1 MGVDWKGLIV
11 GGLGVVA
18 LFTGA
23 DYLTKKSQSKSF
35 NAEDWSGNEEDVPL
49 AIDYFCAVKILEN
62 DGYKSKK
69 ANKQV
74 KTQMTKKVF
83 PFLVFDRK
91 MYSKGL
97 HFMIESRLE
106 YYAQVYQT
114 EGRQM
119 VEADIF
125 TLREQLSMVSSEELD
140 AYFKKEA
147 FKATLRGLPELP
159 QGTWENGVRV
169 RFAPNP
175 NGPLSMGHSFG
186 IIVNDT
192 YAKAYNGDYILRLDD
207 TDPDQKRPV
216 RKLYNQILEEFEFL
230 TDRNEGDY
238 ELHIASERKS
248 RYIEIARKLIAEG
261 KAYVSCIPHK
271 SFTEK
276 YQQYLTPKEIAEG
289 KSPMQSA
296 QGMPSP
302 DRDKDVETNLRQ
314 FNEMVK
320 LGYYYNEDGTPCN
333 PTEGHINENSYYKDY
348 GTLVPTVWL
357 KTSMNEK
364 TSKYRD
370 MKIMRATFRTHP
382 NDDEGKVWPYLNF
395 QGAVDDY
402 DLKIT
407 HMIRGCDLWET
418 EIAYPLIWNAIG
430 WDTAELPTFMY
441 WPRLFFSN
449 FSIPYT
455 DVETGK
461 AKELRAIGTS
471 KMARLIANQPE
482 FGGNWCHPS
491 FPTVCSY
498 MARGYPA
505 SYLSDFWLG
514 DVWGKTCPFFNGDS
528 VMVNG
533 VKYNPLTKKMG
544 EHPIEMRIG
553 EKKLGIYKS
562 QQAQVPYPLTQEGM
576 LRNTPS
582 AIIDGYVPIPM
593 TA

>member
-1 MGVDWKGLIV
+1 MGINWKQLLL
-11 GGLGVVA
+11 GGIGAVA
-18 LFTGA
+18 FFKGA
-23 DYLTKKSQSKSF
+23 EYLSKTPKTKSF
-35 NAEDWSGNEEDVPL
+35 DAEDWSGSEEDIPYAL
-49 AIDYFCAVKILEN
+49 DYFCAIKVLEN
-62 DGYKSKK
+62 DGYPTKKSANEVK
-69 ANKQV
+69 A
-74 KTQMTKKVF
+74 QMSKKVF
-83 PFLVFDRK
+83 PFLIFDKRQH
-91 MYSKGL
+91 SKGL
-97 HFMIESRLE
+97 ADLISQRLKHYQE
-106 YYAQVYQT
+106 VYQI
-114 EGRQM
+114 EGRSM
-119 VEADIF
+119 VEADMKA
-125 TLREQLSMVSSEELD
+125 LGEQLEQVSSEELD
-140 AYFKKEA
+140 EYFKNQA

-159 QGTWENGVRV
+159 KGTWENGVRV

-192 YAKAYNGDYILRLDD
+192 YAKAYDGDYILRLDD

-216 RKLYNQILEEFEFL
+216 RSLYNQIFEEFEFL
-230 TDRNEGDY
+230 TDRNESEY
-238 ELHIASERKS
+238 ELHIASERKD
-248 RYIEIARKLIAEG
+248 RYIELARKLIAEG

-271 SFTEK
+271 TFNEK
-276 YQQYLTPKEIAEG
+276 YQQYLTPEEMAKG
-289 KSPMQSA
+289 KSATQSA

-302 DRDKDVETNLRQ
+302 DRNKSIETNLRQ
-314 FNEMVK
+314 FDEMVE
-320 LGYYYNEDGTPCN
+320 LGYYFNEDGTSCN
-333 PTEGHINENSYYKDY
+333 PTEGHIREDDFYDDF

-357 KTSMNEK
+357 KTPMTSK
-364 TSKYRD
+364 PSKYRD

-402 DLKIT
+402 DLRIT

-418 EIAYPLIWNAIG
+418 EIAYPMIWNALG

-441 WPRLFFSN
+441 WPRLFFDD

-455 DVETGK
+455 DVETGE

-498 MARGYPA
+498 MERGYPA
-505 SYLSDFWLG
+505 SYLRDFWLG
-514 DVWGKTCPFFNGDS
+514 EVWGKTCPFFNGADIS
-528 VMVNG
+528 IDG
-533 VKYNPLTKKMG
+533 VKYKPLTKKMG

-553 EKKLGIYKS
+553 QKKLGIYKS
-562 QQAQVPYPLTQEGM
+562 QQARVPYPLTKDGLM
-576 LRNTPS
+576 RNTPS
-582 AIIDGYVPIPM
+582 VYVSGYVPIPI